1 MLQER
6 SKVRQRLSN
15 HRLSAYRLLLNSQIS
30 QLGEDNAAVVM
41 TLLRMAQLEWDRN
54 EFRSFPLLHHA
65 LAIREKTLGAGHPDT
80 LAVVWQLASSY
91 DTLVSYKEAIP
102 LWQRVLTYTER
113 VDSLPTYGSRHGTS
127 GILFNLGKAYNYL
140 RLDREAKNVWGRYL
154 SLTEHPIQRAAE
166 PSDSFEPHQIDAYY
180 GIGFACLGLQE
191 WDEAAISLAQAVYK
205 HRTTPFHDVI
215 EGNGLSLI
223 DLAIGIAAYAEVV
236 SRIGDYDRSRQLCEE
251 AIVLYRRRDH
261 RYVDLLGTYATT
273 LRALR
278 NEDKAATIEHEATT
292 LRESIEAKMRRHRF
306 RRRRTPDP
314 VNL

>member
-1 MLQER
+1 MATTPDLYRTSRFVAYLWISSWQHQAFFSTWEKPITIYASIER
-6 SKVRQRLSN
+6 PRMCGDATYHSLSI
-15 HRLSAYRLLLNSQIS
+15 RS
-30 QLGEDNAAVVM
+30 
-41 TLLRMAQLEWDRN
+41 N
-54 EFRSFPLLHHA
+54 E
-65 LAIREKTLGAGHPDT
+65 
-80 LAVVWQLASSY
+80 
-91 DTLVSYKEAIP
+91 
-102 LWQRVLTYTER
+102 
-113 VDSLPTYGSRHGTS
+113 
-127 GILFNLGKAYNYL
+127 
-140 RLDREAKNVWGRYL
+140 
-154 SLTEHPIQRAAE
+154 AAE